1 METVTE
7 KKNIHHGN
15 NVRLARAW
23 KKITQDDL
31 ADRLNIYQSEVSKI
45 ESQEEIEDKTLEK
58 ISKALNVPV
67 DFLKEFEPEAAM
79 QSFIVSSNEVTIN
92 NNEDSKAET
101 NLQKNV
107 TEHFETKSVVNEP
120 VDKVSELYERLLEKE
135 REIAEL
141 KSKLK

>member
-31 ADRLNIYQSEVSKI
+31 ADRLNLYQSEVSKI

-58 ISKALNVPV
+58 YLRP
-67 DFLKEFEPEAAM
+67 
-79 QSFIVSSNEVTIN
+79 
-92 NNEDSKAET
+92 
-101 NLQKNV
+101 
-107 TEHFETKSVVNEP
+107 
-120 VDKVSELYERLLEKE
+120 
-135 REIAEL
+135 
-141 KSKLK
+141 